1 MQAKEKRDRILS
13 YREKVKSDF
22 VPEVDPNKKNQ
33 LLKLMEDLEM
43 SRKGQY
49 RKKVM
54 KDGEVVMER
63 IDLKDAR
70 EVGLNYL

>member
-1 MQAKEKRDRILS
+1 MDQ
-13 YREKVKSDF
+13 
-22 VPEVDPNKKNQ
+22 NKKNQ

-43 SRKGQY
+43 SRNGQY
-49 RKKVM
+49 RKKVL

>member
-1 MQAKEKRDRILS
+1 MS
-13 YREKVKSDF
+13 YKEKVKSDF
-22 VPEVDPNKKNQ
+22 VPEVDQNKKNQ

-43 SRKGQY
+43 SRNGQY
-49 RKKVM
+49 RKKVL